1 MSLQNSRGRLLGL
14 SRELIRNW
22 QDTQEIW
29 RDQKVREFDQTYMQP
44 LFDSCDNA
52 IAAMEDLD
60 KLLAKLRN
68 DCEIEE

>member
-1 MSLQNSRGRLLGL
+1 MLGL

-29 RDQKVREFDQTYMQP
+29 RDRKAKEFDQTYMQP
-44 LFDSCDNA
+44 LFDAADNA
-52 IAAMEDLD
+52 VAAMEDLD
-60 KLLAKLRN
+60 KLLAKLRK